1 MSLLIMKMMVMHN
14 DQVVWEE
21 LDDMEEAEDHPVG
34 EPPEVRG
41 GYHGK
46 SSGGHL
52 VGEPPENCPRSLSLR
67 LSSTVLW
74 VSLVFQWQGGAKK
87 LNVLVEYMIANLA
100 MQKSFHEVC

>member
-14 DQVVWEE
+14 DQVIWEE
-21 LDDMEEAEDHPVG
+21 LDDMEEAKDHPVG

-52 VGEPPENCPRSLSLR
+52 VGDKEEGK
-67 LSSTVLW
+67 
-74 VSLVFQWQGGAKK
+74 F
-87 LNVLVEYMIANLA
+87 NVLVEYMITNLA

>member
-1 MSLLIMKMMVMHN
+1 MSLLMMKIMVMHN
-14 DQVVWEE
+14 HQVIWEE

-34 EPPEVRG
+34 EPPET
-41 GYHGK
+41 
-46 SSGGHL
+46 
-52 VGEPPENCPRSLSLR
+52 CPRSLSLR

-87 LNVLVEYMIANLA
+87 LNVLVEYMITNLA